1 MASNHTQ
8 HFALNRWDLNDQII
22 MDDFNDDN
30 AKIDAALHNNAA
42 TLSALQTTLSTHGTL
57 TRFAFGSYAGTGSYG
72 ENNPNS
78 LHFDF
83 YPIFIVIMC
92 RAAQGR
98 DQQPCFLMRGETEAN
113 STAVAETNHVTWADD
128 GVSWYADTW
137 TGGDHALGQ
146 NNEAGYTYHY
156 LALGEARG

>member
-42 TLSALQTTLSTHGTL
+42 ALSALQTTLNTHGKL
-57 TRFAFGSYAGTGSYG
+57 TRFTYGSSVGTGESG
-72 ENNPNS
+72 QNHPNS
-78 LHFDF
+78 LTFDF
-83 YPIFIVIMC
+83 YPMFIIIMS

-98 DQQPCFLMRGETEAN
+98 DQSPCFMMRGETVGN
-113 STAVAETNHVTWADD
+113 STETAASINLSWTDS
-128 GVSWYADTW
+128 GVSWYDV
-137 TGGDHALGQ
+137 DSFSEPENQ
-146 NNEAGYTYHY
+146 NNTEGVTYHY
-156 LALGEARG
+156 LAFGEAR

>member
-42 TLSALQTTLSTHGTL
+42 ALSALQTTLNTHGKL
-57 TRFAFGSYAGTGSYG
+57 TRFTYGSYVGTGESG
-72 ENNPNS
+72 QNHPNS
-78 LHFDF
+78 LTFDF
-83 YPIFIVIMC
+83 YPMFIIIMS

-98 DQQPCFLMRGETEAN
+98 DQSPCFMMRGETVGN
-113 STAVAETNHVTWADD
+113 STKTAASINLIWSDN
-128 GVSWYADTW
+128 GVSWYDV
-137 TGGDHALGQ
+137 DSFSKPENQ
-146 NNEAGYTYHY
+146 NNTEGVTYHY
-156 LALGEARG
+156 LAFGEAR